1 MSRLTWDLG
10 LKNGDSLPFL
20 YPDFHKYEAAGQATP
35 EIQEE
40 QEHQILN
47 QKSQTVQIVKEP
59 EEYKQGYAEA
69 THLQECVPQTD
80 RLYTNNASL
89 LAPH

>member
-59 EEYKQGYAEA
+59 K
-69 THLQECVPQTD
+69 
-80 RLYTNNASL
+80 
-89 LAPH
+89 